1 MEFQK
6 GNLKISEVARS
17 LQMDPQ
23 TLRVMIQQGLVPYG
37 KAVKLPG
44 STRYMYLISPLDFYR
59 STGVVIGGVM
69 DDPAESP

>member
-1 MEFQK
+1 MSFKFER
-6 GNLKISEVARS
+6 GRLSIAEVAES

-44 STRYMYLISPLDFYR
+44 STRYMYMISPKSFYEA
-59 STGVVIGGVM
+59 TGVVIGGM
-69 DDPAESP
+69 ADDKT